1 MKQPP
6 GFIDSNF
13 PTHVCKLQKS
23 IYGLK
28 QAPRQWFQKLT
39 SHLQHFGFRFSRS
52 DPSLLIFQQNNIQI
66 FFLIYVDDILLTGND
81 QPTIQSLLHQLKST
95 FALKQLGQASLFLGI
110 QISKSTSSYF
120 LHQTHYAEQLLQ
132 TANLEDCR
140 SAPTPITPSKGS
152 SDSSDQLFADPTLY
166 RKLASSLQYLTIT
179 RPDIAFATN
188 RICQHMHA
196 PTEHH
201 FKSLKQ
207 VLRYVK
213 GTINYGLPL
222 TIGNLQLTSYTDADW
237 ASDSED
243 RKSISGFCT
252 FLGTT
257 LISWTVKKQPTVARS
272 STEAE
277 YRALAAATTEV
288 LWLRCLIEELQ
299 IPQNSPTKIYCD
311 NTSAISLAKNPIF
324 HARTKHIEIDYHFL
338 RQHLDSGYI
347 TIHHVTSAA
356 QIADVLTKAL
366 PIAQFEELR
375 HKLTIRPPN
384 AQFEGV
390 S

>member
-6 GFIDSNF
+6 GFIDSNH

-52 DPSLLIFQQNNIQI
+52 DPSLLIFQQNSIQI
-66 FFLIYVDDILLTGND
+66 FFLIYVDDILVTGND
-81 QPTIQSLLHQLKST
+81 QPMIQSRLHQLKST
-95 FALKQLGQASLFLGI
+95 FALKQLGPVSLFLGI
-110 QISKSTSSYF
+110 QISKTDSDYF

-132 TANLEDCR
+132 TAKLEEC
-140 SAPTPITPSKGS
+140 SSTPTPITPSKGTS
-152 SDSSDQLFADPTLY
+152 ENSKQLFSDPTLY
-166 RKLASSLQYLTIT
+166 RKLAGSLQYLTIT

-188 RICQHMHA
+188 RLCQHMHK
-196 PTEHH
+196 PTEQH
-201 FKSLKQ
+201 FKSLKRL
-207 VLRYVK
+207 LRYVK

-222 TIGNLQLTSYTDADW
+222 TRGNLQLTSYTDDDW
-237 ASDSED
+237 ASDSDD

-252 FLGTT
+252 FLGDT

-288 LWLRCLIEELQ
+288 LWLRRLVEELH

-311 NTSAISLAKNPIF
+311 NTSAISLAKNPVF
-324 HARTKHIEIDYHFL
+324 HARTKHIEIDHHFI
-338 RQHLDSGYI
+338 RQHLNSGSI
-347 TIHHVTSAA
+347 TIH
-356 QIADVLTKAL
+356 I
-366 PIAQFEELR
+366 
-375 HKLTIRPPN
+375 
-384 AQFEGV
+384 
-390 S
+390 

>member
-1 MKQPP
+1 
-6 GFIDSNF
+6 
-13 PTHVCKLQKS
+13 
-23 IYGLK
+23 
-28 QAPRQWFQKLT
+28 
-39 SHLQHFGFRFSRS
+39 
-52 DPSLLIFQQNNIQI
+52 
-66 FFLIYVDDILLTGND
+66 
-81 QPTIQSLLHQLKST
+81 
-95 FALKQLGQASLFLGI
+95 
-110 QISKSTSSYF
+110 
-120 LHQTHYAEQLLQ
+120 
-132 TANLEDCR
+132 
-140 SAPTPITPSKGS
+140 
-152 SDSSDQLFADPTLY
+152 
-166 RKLASSLQYLTIT
+166 
-179 RPDIAFATN
+179 
-188 RICQHMHA
+188 MHA

-201 FKSLKQ
+201 FKSLKR

-213 GTINYGLPL
+213 GTIHYGLPL

-237 ASDSED
+237 ASDNND

-288 LWLRCLIEELQ
+288 LWLRRLVEELQ
-299 IPQNSPTKIYCD
+299 IPQTSPTPIYCD
-311 NTSAISLAKNPIF
+311 NTSAISLAKNPVF

-338 RQHLDSGYI
+338 RQHLDSGSI
-347 TIHHVTSAA
+347 IIHHVTSAA

-366 PIAQFEELR
+366 PITQFQELR
-375 HKLTIRPPN
+375 HKLTIRPPI